1 MTKEEKIIKVLS
13 RQIELARCCKEVF
26 AQSGDYQMAETYR
39 VRKSVLCEVLNYIKD
54 EEHLENMLKIIEDT
68 MYERI

>member
-1 MTKEEKIIKVLS
+1 
-13 RQIELARCCKEVF
+13 
-26 AQSGDYQMAETYR
+26 MAETYR
-39 VRKSVLCEVLNYIKD
+39 VRTSVLCEVLNYIKD